1 MLQESL
7 RLLGEL
13 RKYSQGRTE
22 TDSEGKV
29 WREVF
34 PRDIHLEGMTPAQ
47 RAGYLSALQKM
58 GLYKKTGEHFGMVQ
72 LQVSLAP
79 VWAIQ
84 LQTAYGW
91 KPVEYHYHHAK
102 VRKSLKNLRATYPN
116 RQYRV
121 QPYNNQA

>member
-7 RLLGEL
+7 RLLAEL
-13 RKYSQGRTE
+13 RKHAQACTE

-34 PRDIHLEGMTPAQ
+34 PRDIRLKGMTPAQ
-47 RAGYLSALQKM
+47 KAGYLSALQKM
-58 GLYKKTGEHFGMVQ
+58 GLYKKTDEHFGMVQ
-72 LQVSLAP
+72 LQVSLDP

-91 KPVEYHYHHAK
+91 KPVEYHYQHAK
-102 VRKSLKNLRATYPN
+102 MRESLKDLRAMYPN